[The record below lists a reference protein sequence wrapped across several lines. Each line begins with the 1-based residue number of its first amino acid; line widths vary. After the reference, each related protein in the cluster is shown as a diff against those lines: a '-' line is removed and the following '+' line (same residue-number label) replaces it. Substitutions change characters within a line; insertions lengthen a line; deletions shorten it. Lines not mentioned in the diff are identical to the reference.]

1 MRPLKDWYA
10 AYRKLKKSDGGQMIF
25 LDYEVDMTPRWTD
38 GVGNPHIDKII
49 RDNQSTYEKN
59 LTEIA
64 NLDVIAEIV
73 KDAEALNWR
82 NGFVPAVDAF
92 TLIWGAL
99 KAPKTYMEVGS
110 GNSTMFVKAALS
122 RVESDVKIVSIDP
135 FPRKEV
141 DQLCDEVIRS
151 KLEDVDLT
159 VFDRLEAGD
168 VLFIDNS
175 HRSFMNSD
183 VTVSMLDVLPRL
195 KPGVLVGFHDI
206 MLPFDYPK
214 SWSKR
219 AYSEQYLVASY
230 LLANPNYFDLQFA
243 NHWIVRE
250 KLHEAPL
257 KAYWD
262 ALGDDVRDRFPSAF
276 WGYKT

>member
-38 GVGNPHIDKII
+38 GVGNPHIAKII

-59 LTEIA
+59 LKEIA
-64 NLDVIAEIV
+64 NLDVIAEII
-73 KDAEALNWR
+73 KDAEELNWR

-135 FPRKEV
+135 FPRKEI
-141 DQLCDEVIRS
+141 DQLIGSVERQGYTI
-151 KLEDVDLT
+151 
-159 VFDRLEAGD
+159 
-168 VLFIDNS
+168 
-175 HRSFMNSD
+175 
-183 VTVSMLDVLPRL
+183 
-195 KPGVLVGFHDI
+195 
-206 MLPFDYPK
+206 
-214 SWSKR
+214 
-219 AYSEQYLVASY
+219 
-230 LLANPNYFDLQFA
+230 
-243 NHWIVRE
+243 
-250 KLHEAPL
+250 APL
-257 KAYWD
+257 ALYWLRGRAKLKIGLAKGKKMHD
-262 ALGDDVRDRFPSAF
+262 KRQTIKDRDWKRDQQRIMK
-276 WGYKT
+276 GG